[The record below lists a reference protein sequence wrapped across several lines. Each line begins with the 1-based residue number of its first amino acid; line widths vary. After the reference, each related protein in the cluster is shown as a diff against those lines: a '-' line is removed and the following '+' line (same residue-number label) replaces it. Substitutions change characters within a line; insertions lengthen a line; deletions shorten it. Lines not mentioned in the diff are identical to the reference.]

1 MLTATTTDTIGSC
14 DHDAVEQANPR
25 QVSINDVAAVKDHD
39 CKLSIGAF
47 IMLTI

>member
-1 MLTATTTDTIGSC
+1 MLTSATTETTGSC

-25 QVSINDVAAVKDHD
+25 QVSINDVVAVKDHD
-39 CKLSIGAF
+39 CKFSIGAF